1 MRNVFLF
8 ISRYIN
14 LLFFLFLQVVALTLL
29 FSYNKFHEAAF
40 MGVANEVSGKVNL
53 RYNNVEN
60 YFSLK
65 KDNESLRTQ
74 NTRLLNLLKS
84 DFDWPDSI
92 LSIVNDTIRIDSLE
106 QYRKY
111 LYLPAKVISTTVNS
125 QNNYVMLHRGSGQ
138 GVGVN
143 MAVVGP
149 DGVIGTVVN
158 VSRNMSVVMGM
169 LHRQSKIVAMLKKGS
184 GFGEVIWDG
193 KTPNLVQLIKIP
205 KTVKVSK
212 GDSVVTSQYSDK
224 YPPGHLVGVVEKVED
239 DKSTST
245 YVLTL
250 RTATNFY
257 SVQHA
262 YVVRNMQKEELDAL
276 EKTIKKDNE

>member
-205 KTVKVSK
+205 KTVKVNK

>member
-8 ISRYIN
+8 IRRYFN
-14 LLFFLFLQVVALTLL
+14 LLFFLLLQAAALTLL
-29 FSYNKFHEAAF
+29 FRYNKFHQAAF
-40 MGVANEVSGKVNL
+40 MDVANEVSGRVNV
-53 RYNNVEN
+53 RYNNVES

-65 KDNESLRTQ
+65 KDNEKLREQ
-74 NTRLLNLLKS
+74 NARLLNLLKT
-84 DFDWPDSI
+84 DFDWPDSA
-92 LSIVNDTIRIDSLE
+92 LQIVADTIRIDSLE

-111 LYLPAKVISTTVNS
+111 LYLPAKVISTTVNE
-125 QNNYVMLHRGSGQ
+125 QNNYLMLHRGSDQ

-149 DGVIGTVVN
+149 QGVIGTVVN
-158 VSRNMSVVMGM
+158 VSRNMAVVMSM
-169 LHRQSKIVAMLKKGS
+169 LHRQSKIVAVLKKGS

-193 KTPNLVQLIKIP
+193 KNPSLVQLVKIP
-205 KTVKVSK
+205 KTVTVSK

-245 YVLTL
+245 YNLTL

-257 SVQHA
+257 NVQHA
-262 YVVRNMQKEELDAL
+262 FVVKNMQKEELDAL
-276 EKTIKKDNE
+276 EKQIKKDNE